1 LWKGEYLWVR
11 EGTFYIHTARK
22 RLADYKHYIRG
33 LTYINH
39 HSLLAEL
46 VQRHRGVNS
55 TPIELDRAANA
66 VDTAPQYD
74 DAVVVECHIVG
85 TRVVR
90 RVEVVGISGELRR
103 KRVNFL
109 DPRPDAEALPASSN
123 LVLGAVDSLRDP
135 AGY

>member
-22 RLADYKHYIRG
+22 RLADYK
-33 LTYINH
+33 H